1 MKTNILKYTLAIA
14 GILSFSS
21 CAKDFLEQKNT
32 YQISQDNF
40 FDNDEAVSQAVMP
53 LYSYVWYDFN
63 DKFYYGMGDGR
74 ANNITAQYSD
84 YLYPYTNFT
93 ETGLSIGLTEA
104 WGSLYSVVAQ
114 ANNTI
119 INIANHSSANVS
131 ETAKL
136 QGIAEARFMRGLAY
150 WYISS
155 LWGCAV
161 IYNDTQSLVNNYVV
175 SPNPGIDGIEYAIRD
190 MEYAAV
196 HLPAASPATGRINKY
211 AAYAMLSRFYLS
223 MAGLTTSGRYDGTN
237 VATDKNR
244 GTRNEYYLD
253 AAKKAAALVIE
264 QGPYQLADTYAEL
277 FAAFTFNNNSE
288 SIFQLQF
295 QAGAEGGLAQSMTRF
310 LAWSTQVN
318 QGNSWGGS
326 TFCSY
331 DLWEEFKEYEDPTLG
346 TKIDDAIRRHN
357 CVASY
362 GETYPELSAN
372 PEKPYIYGETES
384 PGDQGANIKKYVIGT
399 NAVNGFAMNNN
410 SGINT
415 YMMRL
420 AEVYLNYAEAV
431 LGNNATTTDATA
443 LKYIN
448 ELRTRAGVPTKNSL
462 TFEDI
467 RHEFR
472 LETAFEGLYW
482 YFLVRRGYYQQQ
494 EMVNYVNNQYRN
506 ASYFNLKKV
515 GDTFINMEAFG
526 KGQVYVNGHAL
537 GRFWQIGP
545 QQTLY
550 LPGCWLKKGKNEV
563 IVLDV
568 VGPKGEAGKPGSTV
582 APTAFC
588 QDHPELDKLNLEKSN
603 KHNEPGHRMDLN
615 SETPVLK
622 GEFKAGNGWQT
633 IKLDK
638 PVTGRYFAI
647 QAESSQ
653 SGDSQIAIAEVY
665 LQDAQGN
672 RIDRNNWV
680 AYYADSEKGNSTLD
694 KMFDLQE
701 STYWQTEKG
710 ANFPHLGIVDM
721 GKEVTISAFEYLPR
735 AEQGAPGSV
744 KGFKLY
750 VRK

>member
-1 MKTNILKYTLAIA
+1 M
-14 GILSFSS
+14 LSFTG
-21 CAKDFLEQKNT
+21 CANDFLEQKNT

-119 INIANHSSANVS
+119 NNIANHSSSNVS

-237 VATDKNR
+237 AATDKNR

-253 AAKKAAALVIE
+253 AAKKAAAIVIE

-277 FAAFTFNNNSE
+277 FAASTFNNNSE

-346 TKIDDAIRRHN
+346 TKLDDAIRRHN

-372 PEKPYIYGETES
+372 PEKPYI
-384 PGDQGANIKKYVIGT
+384 
-399 NAVNGFAMNNN
+399 
-410 SGINT
+410 
-415 YMMRL
+415 
-420 AEVYLNYAEAV
+420 
-431 LGNNATTTDATA
+431 
-443 LKYIN
+443 
-448 ELRTRAGVPTKNSL
+448 
-462 TFEDI
+462 
-467 RHEFR
+467 
-472 LETAFEGLYW
+472 W
-482 YFLVRRGYYQQQ
+482 
-494 EMVNYVNNQYRN
+494 
-506 ASYFNLKKV
+506 
-515 GDTFINMEAFG
+515 
-526 KGQVYVNGHAL
+526 
-537 GRFWQIGP
+537 
-545 QQTLY
+545 
-550 LPGCWLKKGKNEV
+550 
-563 IVLDV
+563 
-568 VGPKGEAGKPGSTV
+568 
-582 APTAFC
+582 
-588 QDHPELDKLNLEKSN
+588 
-603 KHNEPGHRMDLN
+603 
-615 SETPVLK
+615 
-622 GEFKAGNGWQT
+622 
-633 IKLDK
+633 
-638 PVTGRYFAI
+638 
-647 QAESSQ
+647 
-653 SGDSQIAIAEVY
+653 
-665 LQDAQGN
+665 
-672 RIDRNNWV
+672 
-680 AYYADSEKGNSTLD
+680 
-694 KMFDLQE
+694 
-701 STYWQTEKG
+701 
-710 ANFPHLGIVDM
+710 
-721 GKEVTISAFEYLPR
+721 
-735 AEQGAPGSV
+735 
-744 KGFKLY
+744 
-750 VRK
+750 

>member
-1 MKTNILKYTLAIA
+1 M
-14 GILSFSS
+14 LSFTG
-21 CAKDFLEQKNT
+21 CANDFLEQKNT

-74 ANNITAQYSD
+74 ANNITAQYSG
-84 YLYPYTNFT
+84 YIYPYTNFT
-93 ETGLSIGLTEA
+93 ETGLSEGLTEA
-104 WGSLYSVVAQ
+104 WGALYSVVAQ

-119 INIANHSSANVS
+119 NNIANNSTANVS
-131 ETAKL
+131 ETAKI

-161 IYNDTQSLVNNYVV
+161 IYNNTQDLVNNYVV
-175 SPNPGIDGIEYAIRD
+175 SPNPGVDGIEYAIRD
-190 MEYAAV
+190 MEFAAV

-253 AAKKAAALVIE
+253 AAKKAAAIVIE

-277 FAAFTFNNNSE
+277 FAASTFNNNSE
-288 SIFQLQF
+288 SIFQLQV

-326 TFCSY
+326 TYCSY

-346 TKIDDAIRRHN
+346 TKVDDAIRRHN

-384 PGDQGANIKKYVIGT
+384 AGSQGANIKKYVIGT

-443 LKYIN
+443 LKYFN
-448 ELRTRAGVPTKNSL
+448 ELRTRAGVPAKNSL
-462 TFEDI
+462 SFEDI

-482 YFLVRRGYYQQQ
+482 YFIVRRGYYQQQ
-494 EMVNYVNNQYRN
+494 EMVNYINNQHRN
-506 ASYFNLKKV
+506 ASYFKSSTHEYVLSEDYTAPGPSVATATAKNLTLPIA
-515 GDTFINMEAFG
+515 DTD
-526 KGQVYVNGHAL
+526 
-537 GRFWQIGP
+537 
-545 QQTLY
+545 QTKNPL
-550 LPGCWLKKGKNEV
+550 LKP
-563 IVLDV
+563 D
-568 VGPKGEAGKPGSTV
+568 GSGNITTV
-582 APTAFC
+582 AYQF
-588 QDHPELDKLNLEKSN
+588 
-603 KHNEPGHRMDLN
+603 
-615 SETPVLK
+615 
-622 GEFKAGNGWQT
+622 
-633 IKLDK
+633 
-638 PVTGRYFAI
+638 
-647 QAESSQ
+647 
-653 SGDSQIAIAEVY
+653 
-665 LQDAQGN
+665 GN
-672 RIDRNNWV
+672 REVED
-680 AYYADSEKGNSTLD
+680 T
-694 KMFDLQE
+694 DL
-701 STYWQTEKG
+701 
-710 ANFPHLGIVDM
+710 
-721 GKEVTISAFEYLPR
+721 
-735 AEQGAPGSV
+735 
-744 KGFKLY
+744 FK
-750 VRK
+750 

>member
-1 MKTNILKYTLAIA
+1 MKTNILKYTLALA
-14 GILSFSS
+14 GMLSFTG
-21 CAKDFLEQKNT
+21 CANDFLEQKNT
-32 YQISQDNF
+32 YQISQVNF

-74 ANNITAQYSD
+74 ANNITAQYSE
-84 YLYPYTNFT
+84 YIYPYTNFT
-93 ETGLSIGLTEA
+93 ETGLSSGLTEA
-104 WGSLYSVVAQ
+104 WGALYSVVAQ

-119 INIANHSSANVS
+119 NNIANNSTANVS
-131 ETAKL
+131 ETAKI

-161 IYNDTQSLVNNYVV
+161 IYNNTQDLVNNYVV
-175 SPNPGIDGIEYAIRD
+175 SPSPVADGIEFAIRD

-196 HLPAASPATGRINKY
+196 HLPSASPATGRVNKY

-223 MAGLTTSGRYDGTN
+223 MAGLTTSGRYDGSN
-237 VATDKNR
+237 VATDANR

-253 AAKKAAALVIE
+253 AAKKAAAVVIE
-264 QGPYQLADTYAEL
+264 KGPYKLADTYAEL
-277 FAAFTFNNNSE
+277 FAASTFNNNSE

-295 QAGAEGGLAQSMTRF
+295 QAGAEDGLAQSMTRF

-326 TFCSY
+326 TYCSY

-346 TKIDDAIRRHN
+346 TKVDDAIRRHN
-357 CVASY
+357 CIASY

-384 PGDQGANIKKYVIGT
+384 PGNQGANIKKYVIGT

-443 LKYIN
+443 LKYFN

-462 TFEDI
+462 SFEDI

-482 YFLVRRGYYQQQ
+482 YFIVRRSYYQQQ
-494 EMVNYVNNQYRN
+494 EMVNYINNQYRN
-506 ASYFNLKKV
+506 ASYFKSSTHEYVLSEDYTAPGPSVATATAKNLTLPIA
-515 GDTFINMEAFG
+515 DTDQTKNPLLKPDG
-526 KGQVYVNGHAL
+526 NGNIA
-537 GRFWQIGP
+537 
-545 QQTLY
+545 
-550 LPGCWLKKGKNEV
+550 
-563 IVLDV
+563 
-568 VGPKGEAGKPGSTV
+568 TV
-582 APTAFC
+582 A
-588 QDHPELDKLNLEKSN
+588 
-603 KHNEPGHRMDLN
+603 
-615 SETPVLK
+615 
-622 GEFKAGNGWQT
+622 
-633 IKLDK
+633 
-638 PVTGRYFAI
+638 
-647 QAESSQ
+647 
-653 SGDSQIAIAEVY
+653 Y
-665 LQDAQGN
+665 LFGN
-672 RIDRNNWV
+672 REVED
-680 AYYADSEKGNSTLD
+680 T
-694 KMFDLQE
+694 DL
-701 STYWQTEKG
+701 
-710 ANFPHLGIVDM
+710 
-721 GKEVTISAFEYLPR
+721 
-735 AEQGAPGSV
+735 
-744 KGFKLY
+744 FK
-750 VRK
+750 

>member
-1 MKTNILKYTLAIA
+1 MKTNILKYTLALA
-14 GILSFSS
+14 GMLSFTG
-21 CAKDFLEQKNT
+21 CANDFLEQKNT

-104 WGSLYSVVAQ
+104 WGALYSVVAQ

-119 INIANHSSANVS
+119 NNIANHSSSNVS

-237 VATDKNR
+237 AATDKNR

-253 AAKKAAALVIE
+253 AAKKAAAIVIE

-277 FAAFTFNNNSE
+277 FAASTFNNNSE

-346 TKIDDAIRRHN
+346 TKVDDAIRRHN
-357 CVASY
+357 CIASY
-362 GETYPELSAN
+362 GESYPELSAN
-372 PEKPYIYGETES
+372 PEKPYVYGETENAGS
-384 PGDQGANIKKYVIGT
+384 QGANIKKYVIGT

-448 ELRTRAGVPTKNSL
+448 ELRTRVGVPTKNSL

-482 YFLVRRGYYQQQ
+482 YFIVRRGYYQQQ
-494 EMVNYVNNQYRN
+494 EMVNYINNQYRN
-506 ASYFNLKKV
+506 ASYFKSSTHEYVLSEDYTAPGPSVATATAKNLTLPIA
-515 GDTFINMEAFG
+515 DTD
-526 KGQVYVNGHAL
+526 
-537 GRFWQIGP
+537 
-545 QQTLY
+545 QTKNPL
-550 LPGCWLKKGKNEV
+550 LKP
-563 IVLDV
+563 D
-568 VGPKGEAGKPGSTV
+568 GSGNITTV
-582 APTAFC
+582 AYQF
-588 QDHPELDKLNLEKSN
+588 
-603 KHNEPGHRMDLN
+603 
-615 SETPVLK
+615 
-622 GEFKAGNGWQT
+622 
-633 IKLDK
+633 
-638 PVTGRYFAI
+638 
-647 QAESSQ
+647 
-653 SGDSQIAIAEVY
+653 
-665 LQDAQGN
+665 GN
-672 RIDRNNWV
+672 REVED
-680 AYYADSEKGNSTLD
+680 T
-694 KMFDLQE
+694 DL
-701 STYWQTEKG
+701 
-710 ANFPHLGIVDM
+710 
-721 GKEVTISAFEYLPR
+721 
-735 AEQGAPGSV
+735 
-744 KGFKLY
+744 FK
-750 VRK
+750 